1 MSCSSA
7 WGRGRKSEFAGRGA
21 VRRGLFASILAALLL
36 CSAAASAKIRDG
48 NQLLQQCTA
57 TIGAQMNFCFGYL
70 NAITDLLVE
79 NRDIDGFAAC
89 IPDGLDDPTLRDI
102 VVAFLKENTAL
113 RRLGAPH
120 LIARALAAA
129 FPCR

>member
-1 MSCSSA
+1 L
-7 WGRGRKSEFAGRGA
+7 
-21 VRRGLFASILAALLL
+21 RRRRQRRAFFASFVIVLSLCAAT
-36 CSAAASAKIRDG
+36 ASAKVRDG

-70 NAITDLLVE
+70 NAVTDLLLE

-89 IPDGLDDPTLRDI
+89 ISGELGDPTLRNI
-102 VVAFLKENTAL
+102 VVKFLRDNPDL
-113 RRLGAPH
+113 RRLGAPA
-120 LIARALAAA
+120 LVARALAAS